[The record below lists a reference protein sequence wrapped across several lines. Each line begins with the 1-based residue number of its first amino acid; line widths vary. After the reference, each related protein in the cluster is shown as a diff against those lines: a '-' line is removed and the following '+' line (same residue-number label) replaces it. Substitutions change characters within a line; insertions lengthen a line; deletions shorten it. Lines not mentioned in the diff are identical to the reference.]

1 VERKIGWGGKLFIRA
16 LCCLRNVWPTKSLVS
31 FVQESKLHWFGTV
44 YGRSPVRPPGST
56 SPTRQLSGKPR
67 EHGGVS
73 AFKLDHYWREVDCI
87 AVPLPNVIARVS
99 TLRAKNG
106 GQYHRVVWPARRKVE
121 LRSLSTCAEGRQPLA
136 QRPSKHR
143 VAGWTRTG
151 QDRARARLPIRPVKA
166 QFPAKQRGSPALLF
180 SGLGPRY
187 RKRPPPFAETP
198 GSCQAKSE
206 PCGTKSA
213 YRLGVGLDLPPPSNS
228 EHGCDICLR
237 RSSAANH
244 LA

>member
-31 FVQESKLHWFGTV
+31 FVQDSKLHWFGTV

-67 EHGGVS
+67 EHGGAS

-99 TLRAKNG
+99 TLRAKKWGPISSCGVANAT
-106 GQYHRVVWPARRKVE
+106 QSRTEELKHVRR
-121 LRSLSTCAEGRQPLA
+121 RRQPLA

-166 QFPAKQRGSPALLF
+166 QSPLSSAVRRLF
-180 SGLGPRY
+180 SFPVSDRGIENVLRCSLRLRDHAKPSLSHVEPNLLIVWALGSICHRQAIASMDAISVCVAHLPRI
-187 RKRPPPFAETP
+187 T
-198 GSCQAKSE
+198 
-206 PCGTKSA
+206 
-213 YRLGVGLDLPPPSNS
+213 
-228 EHGCDICLR
+228 
-237 RSSAANH
+237 
-244 LA
+244 